1 MKNLI
6 RAIVFLFIL
15 GGIGLSSAQAQN
27 YDKAVGL
34 KATGWG
40 LGVTG
45 KMFLNEEAA
54 VDVGVT
60 YRSFG
65 AFSYSYSWT
74 SIYGLYELHKDID
87 AVDGLQ
93 WYYGGGVFYTLYG
106 GDFDYAGSGLDNFFG
121 LSGVLGLDYKFE
133 NTPIS
138 ITLDWIP
145 SFGFGG
151 YGFGADNGGVAVR
164 YTF

>member
-40 LGVTG
+40 FGVTG
-45 KMFLNEEAA
+45 KMFVNETAA
-54 VDVGVT
+54 IDVGVT

-65 AFSYSYSWT
+65 GGFGADYSWT
-74 SIYGLYELHKDID
+74 NINGLYELHKDID

-93 WYYGGGVFYTLYG
+93 WYYGGGVFYTIYG
-106 GDFDYAGSGLDNFFG
+106 GSFGGRSSFFG
-121 LSGVLGLDYKFE
+121 ISGAVGLDYKFE

-138 ITLDWIP
+138 ITLDWVP
-145 SFGFGG
+145 SFGFSG
-151 YGFGADNGGVAVR
+151 YGFGADNGGLAVR